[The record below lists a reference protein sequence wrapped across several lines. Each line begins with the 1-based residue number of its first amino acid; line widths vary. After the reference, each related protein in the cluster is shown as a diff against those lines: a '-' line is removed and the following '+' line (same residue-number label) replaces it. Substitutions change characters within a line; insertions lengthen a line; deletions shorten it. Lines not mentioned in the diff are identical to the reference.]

1 MEPAKHVSSFQRG
14 LLLVMASILFL
25 PFACVF
31 FLVSFVPPV
40 ISHLHY
46 PDHLKPNGL
55 SSNNTTP
62 SPFDFLKAMQ
72 GCRKGEKLKGV
83 RDLKLYLARFGYLN
97 YQKNP
102 NNVTDL
108 EEDNFDDELEEAV
121 KSYQVY
127 YHLNATGTLDGP
139 TVSQMVMPRCGF
151 PDKETHH
158 SHNTNN
164 SLHTVSHYRFFP
176 GTPKWPRGKKHLTY
190 GFGSRFPTRFMPPV
204 ARAFTKW
211 ATASQYFTFSRAT
224 TYQGA
229 DLKITF
235 QRGSHGDSRPFD
247 GPGGV
252 LAHAFAPP
260 SGIFHYDAD
269 DPWVV
274 GAVPNAFDVETL
286 ALHEIGHL
294 LGLDH
299 SQFQN
304 AIMWGSFAAGVTKGL
319 NSDDIQGIR
328 ALYGN

>member
-1 MEPAKHVSSFQRG
+1 MSQALNVVFI
-14 LLLVMASILFL
+14 MASTLFL

-31 FLVSFVPPV
+31 FLVYLVLPV
-40 ISHLHY
+40 LSHVHY
-46 PDHLKPNGL
+46 PDHLKPYGL

-62 SPFDFLKAMQ
+62 SPFEFLKAMQ

-83 RDLKLYLARFGYLN
+83 RDLKLYLAHFGYLN

-108 EEDNFDDELEEAV
+108 EEDNFDDELEAAV
-121 KSYQVY
+121 MSYQVY

-151 PDKETHH
+151 PDKETQHN
-158 SHNTNN
+158 HNTNN
-164 SLHTVSHYRFFP
+164 SLHTISHYRFFP
-176 GTPKWPRGKKHLTY
+176 GRRKWPTGKKHLTY
-190 GFGSRFPTRFMPPV
+190 GFGSRFPRRFIPPV
-204 ARAFTKW
+204 AQAFRTW
-211 ATASQYFTFSRAT
+211 ANASGYFTFSRAI

-229 DLKITF
+229 DLKISF
-235 QRGSHGDSRPFD
+235 QRGSHGDIRAFD

-252 LAHAFAPP
+252 LAHAFAPTN
-260 SGIFHYDAD
+260 GIFHFDAD
-269 DPWVV
+269 DSWVI

-299 SQFQN
+299 SEFEN
-304 AIMWGSFAAGVTKGL
+304 AIMWGSFTAGVTKEL
-319 NSDDIQGIR
+319 NSDDIEGIK
-328 ALYGN
+328 ALYGV